1 MELYDA
7 DKLFVGYC
15 GIVYYDWG
23 YEVKKEELVITTL
36 STYDSNLYFNIF
48 SAKKYKIFSTLKVS
62 EGDYCILNP
71 ITLTSF
77 VSKKYN
83 NNMKLQNLSIIKKI
97 LNGESLNKTELKK
110 LIIALNS
117 KNLYKTLSNITEET
131 SDKKK
136 FDIKINFITTLTN
149 KKYKLNPTTGRDNE
163 IKQILTSLAQNR
175 KATIL
180 IGERGVG
187 KTSIVDEISHKI
199 SKNDIPNFLKNK
211 KIIELNFNIL
221 NMDKNSIKQNI
232 IDIVATAI
240 KDDSII
246 FIDGLEDINNANIL
260 NILKYEFEKNNL
272 KVIATINSNNIN
284 KDINDDIFNKII
296 IDEPDED
303 TLKQIISRV
312 FYEYSAI
319 NNIKP
324 LNEEAL
330 NIIITTLINLTK
342 IENRILTNCS
352 NRPINYD
359 IYNPG
364 LIIGIIDIMFADA
377 KVNNNNEL
385 TISNI
390 LYGINSCG
398 RIKEDIKNNYSREL
412 KDSLNLTSLYKTHKL
427 LKKIF

>member
-48 SAKKYKIFSTLKVS
+48 SAKKYKIFSTIKVS
-62 EGDYCILNP
+62 KGDYCILNP

-77 VSKKYN
+77 VSQKYN

-131 SDKKK
+131 SYKKK
-136 FDIKINFITTLTN
+136 SNIKINFITTLTN

-246 FIDGLEDINNANIL
+246 FIDGLENINDSNIL
-260 NILKYEFEKNNL
+260 KILKYEIEKNNL
-272 KVIATINSNNIN
+272 KVIATINPNNIN

-296 IDEPDED
+296 IDEPNNE
-303 TLKQIISRV
+303 TLIQIITKI
-312 FYEYSAI
+312 FNDYSTI
-319 NNIKP
+319 NNIKIFDKRIMSD
-324 LNEEAL
+324 LITAL
-330 NIIITTLINLTK
+330 IELTQ
-342 IENRILTNCS
+342 IENRILLDCSTQPTNY
-352 NRPINYD
+352 NL
-359 IYNPG
+359 YNPG
-364 LIIGIIDIMFADA
+364 LVIEIIDAMFADA
-377 KVNNNNEL
+377 KVSNNKQLN
-385 TISNI
+385 IQNI
-390 LYGINSCG
+390 LNGINSCD
-398 RIKEDIKNNYSREL
+398 RIEDETKQNVCKQL
-412 KDSLNLTSLYKTHKL
+412 KLSLDILPF
-427 LKKIF
+427 IR